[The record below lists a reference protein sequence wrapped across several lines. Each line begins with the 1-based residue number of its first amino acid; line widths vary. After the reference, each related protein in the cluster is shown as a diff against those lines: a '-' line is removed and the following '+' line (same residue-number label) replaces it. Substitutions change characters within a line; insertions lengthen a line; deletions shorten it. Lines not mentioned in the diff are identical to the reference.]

1 MIAPGIY
8 STWDARWTER
18 YYDWAWHLLYVG
30 FWSTWDCKK
39 IGVPSRSLSASPAKI
54 DCAGAGPHAIPLYFL
69 SLKHIII
76 HNAWPFIGFPRP
88 TVPAVPADWQMTDVL
103 HAVHALWAPAKFG
116 VSGSS
121 PPPPGVSTENG
132 AISASSIIPKDRN
145 LMNETAEIC
154 WKIGTWLWRICGSIF
169 RSSDYVQ
176 ASSVLILARA
186 MPHRSPRTW
195 TPARYIKNYLD
206 VIRYLYYSWQ
216 HSQTSWKRWM
226 SKRPGHDLHLDLTMD
241 LRQAPVP
248 VKT

>member
-132 AISASSIIPKDRN
+132 AISA
-145 LMNETAEIC
+145 C
-154 WKIGTWLWRICGSIF
+154 
-169 RSSDYVQ
+169 
-176 ASSVLILARA
+176 
-186 MPHRSPRTW
+186 H
-195 TPARYIKNYLD
+195 
-206 VIRYLYYSWQ
+206 WQ
-216 HSQTSWKRWM
+216 LNHSQRQKPHERNCWNMLEDWNM
-226 SKRPGHDLHLDLTMD
+226 VVAHLWLN
-241 LRQAPVP
+241 L
-248 VKT
+248 

>member
-1 MIAPGIY
+1 MLG
-8 STWDARWTER
+8 
-18 YYDWAWHLLYVG
+18 
-30 FWSTWDCKK
+30 
-39 IGVPSRSLSASPAKI
+39 
-54 DCAGAGPHAIPLYFL
+54 L
-69 SLKHIII
+69 SL
-76 HNAWPFIGFPRP
+76 GFLAPQCPLCLPIDR
-88 TVPAVPADWQMTDVL
+88 WQMCFMLCMPCGRLQSLGWV
-103 HAVHALWAPAKFG
+103 VHHHRHQVSQPRMARFPPAIG
-116 VSGSS
+116 
-121 PPPPGVSTENG
+121 
-132 AISASSIIPKDRN
+132 SSIIPKDRN

-176 ASSVLILARA
+176 ASSVLMFARA

-195 TPARYIKNYLD
+195 TPTRYLKNYLD
-206 VIRYLYYSWQ
+206 IFITFYWSWQ